1 MQKVTYGGMQMI
13 IEIDTRNKKDK
24 YVTDYFDKHNIKWIR
39 NKLYSGD
46 VKLLND
52 SRVIIDLKANLEEIA
67 HNLCNSLE
75 HNRIHKEI
83 NRAREIQ
90 CEEFIFL
97 IKDDKIKNIKDLQN
111 WTSKRT
117 KVTGKVLC
125 KVMQTM
131 KERYGVRFIFCE
143 RKKMGERIIE
153 LLNTNLPN

>member
-1 MQKVTYGGMQMI
+1 MI
-13 IEIDTRNKKDK
+13 IEMDTRNQKDK

-52 SRVIIDLKANLEEIA
+52 TRVIIDLKANLEEIA

-125 KVMQTM
+125 KIMQTM
-131 KERYGVRFIFCE
+131 KKKYGVRFIFCE
-143 RKKMGERIIE
+143 KKKMGERIIE